1 MDVEV
6 KFGWSA
12 GWFQGGISKV
22 VGWVFRR
29 ITRGFK
35 RKIPQSVVVKK
46 RHPLHIVVLKHNAGQ
61 LKNQKKAQKP
71 SIFDDGVGRGAFVRG
86 ERGQGRMAQR
96 VEEGDPVAWS
106 A

>member
-22 VGWVFRR
+22 VGWVFRGKM
-29 ITRGFK
+29 RGFK

-46 RHPLHIVVLKHNAGQ
+46 RHPLYIVVLKHNAGQ
-61 LKNQKKAQKP
+61 LKNRKKAPKP
-71 SIFDDGVGRGAFVRG
+71 SIFGEGVGRGAFLRG

-96 VEEGDPVAWS
+96 VAEDDPVVWS